1 MLKLKQEVDFSVLE
15 QYGLQL
21 DGDYYIIRHYPADF
35 IQINIHTRKLEYCL
49 KRWALNLAYRM
60 IQDGIIED
68 TGIMDQVSVVF
79 PSDLN

>member
-1 MLKLKQEVDFSVLE
+1 MLKLKQEVEFEVLE
-15 QYGLQL
+15 QYGLEL
-21 DGDYYIIRHYPADF
+21 DGDYYSIRHYPNHF
-35 IQINIHTRKLEYCL
+35 IQVNIHTRKLEYSL
-49 KRWALNLAYRM
+49 VRWALNLAYKM